1 MFYKLIVKSKTSFL
15 DRLFTYASDEKLEL
29 GTRVIVPFG
38 NADVKSIAIVVEE
51 IKEKP
56 DFPAKKITEVLDSKP
71 LISEELLDRV
81 SYLTVRFYYEAGRDE
96 KVKSFIETAK
106 LLPFLK
112 GIKTRKQYIQYYQYM
127 EALVAFHKYHGG
139 KDQ

>member
-1 MFYKLIVKSKTSFL
+1 MSL
-15 DRLFTYASDEKLEL
+15 DLNK
-29 GTRVIVPFG
+29 
-38 NADVKSIAIVVEE
+38 VENT
-51 IKEKP
+51 IKELKTKKNQRGKP
-56 DFPAKKITEVLDSKP
+56 IGLLTVSQIRNLLAMSADILNEVLEYP
-71 LISEELLDRV
+71 EEELSEELLDRI

-96 KVKSFIETAK
+96 KVKSFIETAN

>member
-1 MFYKLIVKSKTSFL
+1 MSL
-15 DRLFTYASDEKLEL
+15 DLDK
-29 GTRVIVPFG
+29 
-38 NADVKSIAIVVEE
+38 VENT
-51 IKEKP
+51 IKELKTKKNQRGKP
-56 DFPAKKITEVLDSKP
+56 IGLLTVSQIRNLLAMSADILNEVLEYP
-71 LISEELLDRV
+71 EENLSEELLDRV

-96 KVKSFIETAK
+96 KVESFIETAK

>member
-1 MFYKLIVKSKTSFL
+1 MSL
-15 DRLFTYASDEKLEL
+15 DLDK
-29 GTRVIVPFG
+29 
-38 NADVKSIAIVVEE
+38 VENT
-51 IKEKP
+51 IKELKTKKNQRGKP
-56 DFPAKKITEVLDSKP
+56 IGLLTVSQIRNLLAMSADILNEVLEYP
-71 LISEELLDRV
+71 EENLSEELLDRV

-106 LLPFLK
+106 LLAFLK

>member
-1 MFYKLIVKSKTSFL
+1 MSLDLEKVENTIIELKTKKNQRGKPIGLLTVSQIRNL
-15 DRLFTYASDEKLEL
+15 LAMS
-29 GTRVIVPFG
+29 
-38 NADVKSIAIVVEE
+38 ADILN
-51 IKEKP
+51 
-56 DFPAKKITEVLDSKP
+56 EVLEYP
-71 LISEELLDRV
+71 EENLSEELLDRV

-112 GIKTRKQYIQYYQYM
+112 GIQTRKQYIQYYQYM

>member
-1 MFYKLIVKSKTSFL
+1 MSL
-15 DRLFTYASDEKLEL
+15 DLDK
-29 GTRVIVPFG
+29 
-38 NADVKSIAIVVEE
+38 VENT
-51 IKEKP
+51 IKELKTKKNQRGKP
-56 DFPAKKITEVLDSKP
+56 IGLLTVSQIRNLLAMSADILNEVLEYP
-71 LISEELLDRV
+71 EENLSEELLDRV

-112 GIKTRKQYIQYYQYM
+112 GIKTRKQCIQYYQYM

>member
-1 MFYKLIVKSKTSFL
+1 MSLDLDKVENTIKELKTKKNQRGKPIGLLTVSQIRNL
-15 DRLFTYASDEKLEL
+15 LAMSADILNEVLEYPEEKL
-29 GTRVIVPFG
+29 
-38 NADVKSIAIVVEE
+38 
-51 IKEKP
+51 
-56 DFPAKKITEVLDSKP
+56 
-71 LISEELLDRV
+71 SEELLDRI

-96 KVKSFIETAK
+96 KVKSFIETAN

-112 GIKTRKQYIQYYQYM
+112 SIKTRKRYIQYYQYM

>member
-1 MFYKLIVKSKTSFL
+1 MSL
-15 DRLFTYASDEKLEL
+15 DLEK
-29 GTRVIVPFG
+29 
-38 NADVKSIAIVVEE
+38 VENT
-51 IKEKP
+51 IKELKTKKNQRGKP
-56 DFPAKKITEVLDSKP
+56 IGLLTVSQIRNLLAMSADILNEVLEYP
-71 LISEELLDRV
+71 EENLSEELLDRV

-96 KVKSFIETAK
+96 KVKSFIETAN

>member
-1 MFYKLIVKSKTSFL
+1 MSL
-15 DRLFTYASDEKLEL
+15 DLDK
-29 GTRVIVPFG
+29 
-38 NADVKSIAIVVEE
+38 VENT
-51 IKEKP
+51 IKELKTKKNQRVKP
-56 DFPAKKITEVLDSKP
+56 IGLLTVSQIRNLLAMSADILNEVLEYP
-71 LISEELLDRV
+71 EENLSEELLDRV

>member
-1 MFYKLIVKSKTSFL
+1 MSL
-15 DRLFTYASDEKLEL
+15 DLDK
-29 GTRVIVPFG
+29 
-38 NADVKSIAIVVEE
+38 VEST
-51 IKEKP
+51 IKELKTKKNQRGKP
-56 DFPAKKITEVLDSKP
+56 IGLLTVSQIRNLLAMSADILNEVLEYP
-71 LISEELLDRV
+71 EENLSEELLDRV

>member
-1 MFYKLIVKSKTSFL
+1 MSL
-15 DRLFTYASDEKLEL
+15 DLDK
-29 GTRVIVPFG
+29 
-38 NADVKSIAIVVEE
+38 VENT
-51 IKEKP
+51 IKELKTKKNQRGKP
-56 DFPAKKITEVLDSKP
+56 IGLLTVSQIRNLLAMSADILNEVLEYP
-71 LISEELLDRV
+71 EENLSEELLDRV
-81 SYLTVRFYYEAGRDE
+81 SYLTERFYYEAGRDE

>member
-1 MFYKLIVKSKTSFL
+1 MSL
-15 DRLFTYASDEKLEL
+15 DLDK
-29 GTRVIVPFG
+29 
-38 NADVKSIAIVVEE
+38 VENT
-51 IKEKP
+51 IKELKTKKNQRGKP
-56 DFPAKKITEVLDSKP
+56 IGLLTVSQIRNLLAMSADILNEVLEYP
-71 LISEELLDRV
+71 EENLSEELLDRV

-127 EALVAFHKYHGG
+127 EALVAFHKYYGG

>member
-1 MFYKLIVKSKTSFL
+1 MSLDLEKVENTIIELKTKKNQRGKPIGLLTVSQIRNL
-15 DRLFTYASDEKLEL
+15 LAMS
-29 GTRVIVPFG
+29 
-38 NADVKSIAIVVEE
+38 ADILN
-51 IKEKP
+51 
-56 DFPAKKITEVLDSKP
+56 EVLEYP
-71 LISEELLDRV
+71 EENLSEELLDRV

>member
-1 MFYKLIVKSKTSFL
+1 MSLDLDKVENTIKVLKTKKNQRGKPIGLLTVSQIRNL
-15 DRLFTYASDEKLEL
+15 LAIS
-29 GTRVIVPFG
+29 
-38 NADVKSIAIVVEE
+38 ADILN
-51 IKEKP
+51 
-56 DFPAKKITEVLDSKP
+56 EVLEYP
-71 LISEELLDRV
+71 EENLSEELLDRV

-112 GIKTRKQYIQYYQYM
+112 SIKTRKRYIQYYQYM

-139 KDQ
+139 NDQ

>member
-1 MFYKLIVKSKTSFL
+1 MSL
-15 DRLFTYASDEKLEL
+15 DLEK
-29 GTRVIVPFG
+29 
-38 NADVKSIAIVVEE
+38 VENT
-51 IKEKP
+51 IKELKTKKNQRGKP
-56 DFPAKKITEVLDSKP
+56 IGLLTVSQIRNLLAMSADILNEVLEFQEEN
-71 LISEELLDRV
+71 LSEELLDRV

>member
-1 MFYKLIVKSKTSFL
+1 MSLDLDKVENTIKELKTKKNQRGKPIGLLTVSQIRNL
-15 DRLFTYASDEKLEL
+15 LAMSADILNEVLEYPEEKL
-29 GTRVIVPFG
+29 
-38 NADVKSIAIVVEE
+38 
-51 IKEKP
+51 
-56 DFPAKKITEVLDSKP
+56 
-71 LISEELLDRV
+71 SEELLDRV

>member
-1 MFYKLIVKSKTSFL
+1 MSLDLNKVENTIKELKTKKNQRGKPIGLLTVSQIRNL
-15 DRLFTYASDEKLEL
+15 LAMSADILNEVLEYPEEKL
-29 GTRVIVPFG
+29 
-38 NADVKSIAIVVEE
+38 
-51 IKEKP
+51 
-56 DFPAKKITEVLDSKP
+56 
-71 LISEELLDRV
+71 SEELLDRI

-96 KVKSFIETAK
+96 KVKSFIETAN

>member
-1 MFYKLIVKSKTSFL
+1 MSL
-15 DRLFTYASDEKLEL
+15 DLDK
-29 GTRVIVPFG
+29 
-38 NADVKSIAIVVEE
+38 VENT
-51 IKEKP
+51 IKELKTIKNQRGKP
-56 DFPAKKITEVLDSKP
+56 IGLLTVSQIRNLLAMSADILNEVLEYP
-71 LISEELLDRV
+71 EENLSEELLDRV

-127 EALVAFHKYHGG
+127 EALVAFHKYLGG

>member
-1 MFYKLIVKSKTSFL
+1 MSLDLDKVENTIKVLKTKKNQRGKPIGLLTVSQIRNL
-15 DRLFTYASDEKLEL
+15 LAMS
-29 GTRVIVPFG
+29 
-38 NADVKSIAIVVEE
+38 ADILN
-51 IKEKP
+51 
-56 DFPAKKITEVLDSKP
+56 EVLEYPEEDLP
-71 LISEELLDRV
+71 EELLDRV

-96 KVKSFIETAK
+96 KVKSFIETAN

-112 GIKTRKQYIQYYQYM
+112 GIQTRKQYIRYYQYM

>member
-1 MFYKLIVKSKTSFL
+1 MSL
-15 DRLFTYASDEKLEL
+15 DLDK
-29 GTRVIVPFG
+29 
-38 NADVKSIAIVVEE
+38 VENT
-51 IKEKP
+51 IKELKTKKNQRGKP
-56 DFPAKKITEVLDSKP
+56 IGLLTVSQIRNLLAMSADILNEVLEYP
-71 LISEELLDRV
+71 EEHLSEELLDRV

>member
-1 MFYKLIVKSKTSFL
+1 MSLDLDKVENTIKESKTKKNQRGKPIGLLTVSQIRNL
-15 DRLFTYASDEKLEL
+15 LAMS
-29 GTRVIVPFG
+29 
-38 NADVKSIAIVVEE
+38 ADILN
-51 IKEKP
+51 
-56 DFPAKKITEVLDSKP
+56 EVLEYP
-71 LISEELLDRV
+71 EENLSEELLDRV

>member
-1 MFYKLIVKSKTSFL
+1 MSL
-15 DRLFTYASDEKLEL
+15 DLDK
-29 GTRVIVPFG
+29 
-38 NADVKSIAIVVEE
+38 VENT
-51 IKEKP
+51 IKELKTKKNQRGKP
-56 DFPAKKITEVLDSKP
+56 IGLLTVSQIRNLLAMSADILNEVLEYP
-71 LISEELLDRV
+71 EENLSEELLDRV

-112 GIKTRKQYIQYYQYM
+112 GIKTRKRYIQYYQYM

>member
-1 MFYKLIVKSKTSFL
+1 MSL
-15 DRLFTYASDEKLEL
+15 DLDK
-29 GTRVIVPFG
+29 
-38 NADVKSIAIVVEE
+38 VENT
-51 IKEKP
+51 IKELKTKKNQRGKP
-56 DFPAKKITEVLDSKP
+56 IGLLTISQIRNLLAMSADILNEVLEYP
-71 LISEELLDRV
+71 EENLSEELLDRV

>member
-1 MFYKLIVKSKTSFL
+1 MSL
-15 DRLFTYASDEKLEL
+15 DLDK
-29 GTRVIVPFG
+29 
-38 NADVKSIAIVVEE
+38 VENT
-51 IKEKP
+51 IKELKTKKNQRGKP
-56 DFPAKKITEVLDSKP
+56 IGLLTVSQIRNLLAMSADILNEVLEYPEES
-71 LISEELLDRV
+71 LSEELLDRV

-96 KVKSFIETAK
+96 KVKSFIEIAK

>member
-1 MFYKLIVKSKTSFL
+1 MSL
-15 DRLFTYASDEKLEL
+15 DLEK
-29 GTRVIVPFG
+29 
-38 NADVKSIAIVVEE
+38 VENT
-51 IKEKP
+51 IKELKTKKNQRGKP
-56 DFPAKKITEVLDSKP
+56 IGLLTVSQIRNLLAMSADILNEVLEYP
-71 LISEELLDRV
+71 EENLSEELLDRV

-112 GIKTRKQYIQYYQYM
+112 SIKTRKRYIQYYQYM

>member
-1 MFYKLIVKSKTSFL
+1 MSL
-15 DRLFTYASDEKLEL
+15 DLNK
-29 GTRVIVPFG
+29 
-38 NADVKSIAIVVEE
+38 VENT
-51 IKEKP
+51 IKELKTKKNQRGKP
-56 DFPAKKITEVLDSKP
+56 IGLLTVSQIRNLLAMSADILNEVLEYP
-71 LISEELLDRV
+71 EENLSEELLDRV

-127 EALVAFHKYHGG
+127 EALVAFHKYYGG

>member
-1 MFYKLIVKSKTSFL
+1 MSLDLDKVENTIIELKTKKNQRGKLIGLLTVSQIRNLLSM
-15 DRLFTYASDEKLEL
+15 S
-29 GTRVIVPFG
+29 
-38 NADVKSIAIVVEE
+38 ADILN
-51 IKEKP
+51 
-56 DFPAKKITEVLDSKP
+56 EVLEYP
-71 LISEELLDRV
+71 EENLSEELLDRV

>member
-1 MFYKLIVKSKTSFL
+1 MSL
-15 DRLFTYASDEKLEL
+15 DLNK
-29 GTRVIVPFG
+29 
-38 NADVKSIAIVVEE
+38 VENT
-51 IKEKP
+51 IKELKTKKNQRGKP
-56 DFPAKKITEVLDSKP
+56 IGLLTVSQIRNLLAMSADILNEVLEYP
-71 LISEELLDRV
+71 EENLSEELLDRV

>member
-1 MFYKLIVKSKTSFL
+1 MSLDLDKVENTIKVLKTKKNQRGKPIGLLTVSQIRNL
-15 DRLFTYASDEKLEL
+15 LAMS
-29 GTRVIVPFG
+29 
-38 NADVKSIAIVVEE
+38 ADILN
-51 IKEKP
+51 
-56 DFPAKKITEVLDSKP
+56 EVLEYP
-71 LISEELLDRV
+71 EENLSEELLDRI

-96 KVKSFIETAK
+96 KVKSFIETAN

-112 GIKTRKQYIQYYQYM
+112 GIQTRKQYIRYYQYM

>member
-1 MFYKLIVKSKTSFL
+1 MSL
-15 DRLFTYASDEKLEL
+15 DLDK
-29 GTRVIVPFG
+29 
-38 NADVKSIAIVVEE
+38 VENT
-51 IKEKP
+51 IKELKTKKNQRGKP
-56 DFPAKKITEVLDSKP
+56 IGLLTVSQIRNLLAMSADILNEENL
-71 LISEELLDRV
+71 SEELLDRV

>member
-1 MFYKLIVKSKTSFL
+1 MSLDLDKVENTIKVLKTKKNQ
-15 DRLFTYASDEKLEL
+15 R
-29 GTRVIVPFG
+29 G
-38 NADVKSIAIVVEE
+38 KSIGLLTVSQIRNLLAMSADILN
-51 IKEKP
+51 
-56 DFPAKKITEVLDSKP
+56 EVLEYP
-71 LISEELLDRV
+71 EENLSEELLDRV

-112 GIKTRKQYIQYYQYM
+112 SIKTRKRYIQYYQYM

>member
-1 MFYKLIVKSKTSFL
+1 MSLDLDKVENTIKELKTKKNQRGKPVGLLTVSQIRNL
-15 DRLFTYASDEKLEL
+15 LAMSADILNEVLEYPEEKL
-29 GTRVIVPFG
+29 
-38 NADVKSIAIVVEE
+38 
-51 IKEKP
+51 
-56 DFPAKKITEVLDSKP
+56 
-71 LISEELLDRV
+71 SEELLDRI

-96 KVKSFIETAK
+96 KVKSFIETAN

>member
-1 MFYKLIVKSKTSFL
+1 MSLDLDKVENTIIELKTKKNQRGKPIGLLTVSQIRNL
-15 DRLFTYASDEKLEL
+15 LAMS
-29 GTRVIVPFG
+29 
-38 NADVKSIAIVVEE
+38 ADILN
-51 IKEKP
+51 
-56 DFPAKKITEVLDSKP
+56 EVLEYP
-71 LISEELLDRV
+71 EENLSEELLDRV

>member
-1 MFYKLIVKSKTSFL
+1 MSLDLDKVENTIIELKTKKNQRGKPIGLLTVSQIRNL
-15 DRLFTYASDEKLEL
+15 LAMS
-29 GTRVIVPFG
+29 
-38 NADVKSIAIVVEE
+38 ADILN
-51 IKEKP
+51 
-56 DFPAKKITEVLDSKP
+56 EVLECP
-71 LISEELLDRV
+71 EENLSEELLDRV

>member
-1 MFYKLIVKSKTSFL
+1 MSLDLNKVENTIKELKTKKNQRGKPIGLLTVSQIRNL
-15 DRLFTYASDEKLEL
+15 LAMSADILNEVLEYPEEKL
-29 GTRVIVPFG
+29 
-38 NADVKSIAIVVEE
+38 
-51 IKEKP
+51 
-56 DFPAKKITEVLDSKP
+56 
-71 LISEELLDRV
+71 SEELLDRI

>member
-1 MFYKLIVKSKTSFL
+1 MSL
-15 DRLFTYASDEKLEL
+15 DLDK
-29 GTRVIVPFG
+29 
-38 NADVKSIAIVVEE
+38 VENT
-51 IKEKP
+51 IKELKTKKNQRGKP
-56 DFPAKKITEVLDSKP
+56 IGLLTVSQIRNLLAMSADILNEVLEYP
-71 LISEELLDRV
+71 EENLSEELLDRV

-127 EALVAFHKYHGG
+127 EALVAFYKYHGG

>member
-1 MFYKLIVKSKTSFL
+1 MSLDLDKVENTIIELKTKKSQRGKPIGLLTVSQIRNL
-15 DRLFTYASDEKLEL
+15 LAMS
-29 GTRVIVPFG
+29 
-38 NADVKSIAIVVEE
+38 ADILN
-51 IKEKP
+51 
-56 DFPAKKITEVLDSKP
+56 EVLEYP
-71 LISEELLDRV
+71 EENLSEELLDRV

>member
-1 MFYKLIVKSKTSFL
+1 MSL
-15 DRLFTYASDEKLEL
+15 DLDK
-29 GTRVIVPFG
+29 
-38 NADVKSIAIVVEE
+38 VENT
-51 IKEKP
+51 IKELKTKKNQRGKP
-56 DFPAKKITEVLDSKP
+56 IGLLTVSQIRNLLAMSADILNEVLEYP
-71 LISEELLDRV
+71 EENLSEELLDRV

-112 GIKTRKQYIQYYQYM
+112 GIKTRKQYIQYYQYK